1 MDRNGAVTEPTLN
14 SNSNRGP
21 TQELLLN
28 KTSIKSWHKT
38 NTALALDE
46 VQTETNEPDDNTPE
60 ADEEASAATIREV
73 DEPSNEPLIIMSEF
87 EKPTTKPHII
97 DVEDDDN
104 SEEETDELI
113 TTMGEFKIPPARPHI
128 IDVEDT
134 DNSEEETDEPAQTT
148 DRPDEWFEHAT

>member
-1 MDRNGAVTEPTLN
+1 MDEGAF
-14 SNSNRGP
+14 
-21 TQELLLN
+21 
-28 KTSIKSWHKT
+28 
-38 NTALALDE
+38 
-46 VQTETNEPDDNTPE
+46 
-60 ADEEASAATIREV
+60 AATIREV
-73 DEPSNEPLIIMSEF
+73 DKHSNEPLTIMSGSK
-87 EKPTTKPHII
+87 KPTNQPHII

-113 TTMGEFKIPPARPHI
+113 STMGKFKIPPVRPHI